1 MEFFSIFATMSL
13 VDMLSNPLERI
24 NKKLKGVSGSA
35 SGLSNRL
42 GALTMSM
49 MPVVVG
55 AGLLLGAFGL
65 ASAAAIKFESSMAD
79 VAKVV
84 NFDTQAEFQAM
95 SKEIMDMAGRIPMAA
110 SGIAAIVAA
119 AGQSGIA
126 KQDLTEFAEQAA
138 KMGVAFD
145 LTGDQAGKM
154 MADWRAGMNLTLP
167 RTYALADAVNYLSN
181 NMNATAPALGEVVQR
196 VGAVAMVSGLAET
209 QVAALGAAFLSA
221 GASPEIASTA
231 LKSFTTT
238 LVKGSAMTKAQADAF
253 QSLGF
258 SATQLA
264 KDMQNDAQGT
274 IFKVLEAV
282 AAKPKELQTAFLTE
296 MFGQESLGAIAPLL
310 QNLDNL
316 RQAFDLVSDST
327 KYAGSM
333 QAEFE
338 TRSKTVEN
346 ALQLLS
352 NKLTNLGIAVGNV
365 FLPAIS
371 GGATLLGG
379 FADALRS
386 AAESPIGQ
394 RLIGV
399 VGGFSALVVGIAA
412 TSAAMW
418 FFSAV
423 GPLMAKK
430 LLPLKTALM
439 GISAPMWAVI
449 AVIGALYLAYK
460 TNFAGIA
467 DTLDDWWKKATLVGK
482 GVLAVFESLK
492 DGTGE
497 IKGELATEIKAAGLT
512 GLVTTVSRVVFRVRA
527 ALLGFRDA
535 FAAAMHKVDVIL
547 VPVRIAV
554 AELMMRIGELFGA
567 FDGGE
572 VDGSVSVWTR
582 FGETLGQIA
591 GGAVQALAQ
600 GLVWLM
606 DVLGFF
612 ATVIGLAIDG
622 VAGLANWLRDL
633 SGASSEAAAAAD
645 PYSWQTLGQW
655 VGYAAGAVFALKAG
669 LLICKGVML
678 VTSGV
683 TKVWAAAVW
692 LVNAALSANPIVWI
706 IVAIIGLIAAITLMV
721 QNWDWIC
728 QKWDEVWAYVGGIIG
743 PIWDSIWG
751 TITSVWQSIVDWVVS
766 VGQTLW
772 SGLETLW
779 DSIVLGAQESWD
791 SLVSSVSGL
800 GQRIST
806 ALSEMWNGVMD
817 FFSKINLFE
826 SGAKLLD
833 TFIEGIKSKIS
844 SLVSTVENALASV
857 REYLPFSDAHTGPL
871 SQLTLSGTRM
881 MTTLGEGVGRGAP
894 GFVGSVSGALSKAG
908 AAIGGWWASITGA
921 APEAAVDVPML
932 PPSQRA
938 APDQAVPQALDAG
951 TLMAP
956 LLADLADMRTS
967 VIDVFTGIDLS
978 ESGAK
983 AMGTF
988 ADGIKNMADL
998 PNSAVEAA
1006 LARVRDLFP
1015 FSDTHAGPLPQF
1027 TLSALPEQPGSP
1039 ELSYRMPE
1047 VPGPHMEMPRIPEV
1061 PALRF
1066 AAPQLPEIP
1075 APALKYS
1082 APELPEIAVDER
1094 QSLSA
1099 KDGRQGERPAQQS
1112 WTVTIQELHLP
1123 EVKEA
1128 NDFVSG
1134 LMGEMAQYGEA

>member
-1 MEFFSIFATMSL
+1 MLANLRKIFNPAAVAQALQPMPPLKSTIMDTFFTNRPSHPMVVIGLSELHRVIETVPVVRRDGAPVALGGEDFETQFFAPLPIKVKVAVTASELNDLRMIMSDATAVAAWRSAKIEQIRRTVRLTTEAMCATVLTTGSISWPKQLEGGRSETYTIDYGDPLTHTLGTKLAADSKISDVYDLLVAMEENIQMA
-13 VDMLSNPLERI
+13 
-24 NKKLKGVSGSA
+24 GVGGSA
-35 SGLSNRL
+35 DFWCG
-42 GALTMSM
+42 
-49 MPVVVG
+49 
-55 AGLLLGAFGL
+55 
-65 ASAAAIKFESSMAD
+65 KD
-79 VAKVV
+79 VFKVL
-84 NFDTQAEFQAM
+84 
-95 SKEIMDMAGRIPMAA
+95 MDMAQGYLSTADQRMIRVELGAGQASIGGYVIRVLSETYPEPA
-110 SGIAAIVAA
+110 SGTWVPKLN
-119 AGQSGIA
+119 A
-126 KQDLTEFAEQAA
+126 K
-138 KMGVAFD
+138 
-145 LTGDQAGKM
+145 
-154 MADWRAGMNLTLP
+154 TL
-167 RTYALADAVNYLSN
+167 
-181 NMNATAPALGEVVQR
+181 M
-196 VGAVAMVSGLAET
+196 AVARDVPGT
-209 QVAALGAAFLSA
+209 IWYCALDSISA
-221 GASPEIASTA
+221 G
-231 LKSFTTT
+231 L
-238 LVKGSAMTKAQADAF
+238 
-253 QSLGF
+253 
-258 SATQLA
+258 
-264 KDMQNDAQGT
+264 
-274 IFKVLEAV
+274 
-282 AAKPKELQTAFLTE
+282 
-296 MFGQESLGAIAPLL
+296 
-310 QNLDNL
+310 
-316 RQAFDLVSDST
+316 
-327 KYAGSM
+327 
-333 QAEFE
+333 
-338 TRSKTVEN
+338 
-346 ALQLLS
+346 
-352 NKLTNLGIAVGNV
+352 
-365 FLPAIS
+365 
-371 GGATLLGG
+371 
-379 FADALRS
+379 
-386 AAESPIGQ
+386 
-394 RLIGV
+394 
-399 VGGFSALVVGIAA
+399 
-412 TSAAMW
+412 
-418 FFSAV
+418 
-423 GPLMAKK
+423 
-430 LLPLKTALM
+430 
-439 GISAPMWAVI
+439 
-449 AVIGALYLAYK
+449 
-460 TNFAGIA
+460 A

-482 GVLAVFESLK
+482 GVLVVFESLK

-554 AELMMRIGELFGA
+554 AELMMRIGELFGV

-633 SGASSEAAAAAD
+633 SGASTEAAAAAD

-683 TKVWAAAVW
+683 MKVWAAAVW

-772 SGLETLW
+772 SGMQALW

-791 SLVSSVSGL
+791 SLVSSVSGI
-800 GQRIST
+800 GQRISDK
-806 ALSEMWNGVMD
+806 LLEMWAGVTG
-817 FFSKINLFE
+817 FFDGINLYE
-826 SGAKLLD
+826 SGAKLLN
-833 TFIEGIKSKIS
+833 TFVDGIKSMASAPIKA
-844 SLVSTVENALASV
+844 VEDVLAKV

-881 MTTLGEGVGRGAP
+881 MTTIGEGVGQGAP
-894 GFVGSVSGALSKAG
+894 GLVGSVSGALSKAG
-908 AAIGGWWASITGA
+908 AAIGNWWAGLSGA
-921 APEAAVDVPML
+921 ERKVAVDVPMP

-951 TLMAP
+951 TLMTP
-956 LLADLADMRTS
+956 LLVVLADMRTS

-998 PNSAVEAA
+998 PIGAVEAA

-1027 TLSALPEQPGSP
+1027 TLSALPEQPESP

-1066 AAPQLPEIP
+1066 VAPQLPEIP

>member
-1 MEFFSIFATMSL
+1 MGAISDEVLSIVREMSNTRDSSVTL
-13 VDMLSNPLERI
+13 PSQTV
-24 NKKLKGVSGSA
+24 
-35 SGLSNRL
+35 
-42 GALTMSM
+42 
-49 MPVVVG
+49 
-55 AGLLLGAFGL
+55 
-65 ASAAAIKFESSMAD
+65 AAIIARIDRQDKLIRAYRVLVACYDNLLCGVDKTAVES
-79 VAKVV
+79 
-84 NFDTQAEFQAM
+84 E
-95 SKEIMDMAGRIPMAA
+95 RL
-110 SGIAAIVAA
+110 
-119 AGQSGIA
+119 A

-154 MADWRAGMNLTLP
+154 MADWRAGMNLALP
-167 RTYALADAVNYLSN
+167 QVYALADAVNHLSN
-181 NMNATAPALGEVVQR
+181 NMNAAAPALGEVIQR
-196 VGAVAMVSGLAET
+196 VGAVAMSCGLAET

-221 GASPEIASTA
+221 GASPEVAATA
-231 LKSFTTT
+231 LKKFTTT
-238 LVKGSAMTKAQADAF
+238 LVKGTAMSKDQAAAF

-258 SATQLA
+258 SATQMA

-274 IFKVLEAV
+274 IFKVLQAL
-282 AAKPKELQTAFLTE
+282 ADKPKELQMSLLTE
-296 MFGQESLGAIAPLL
+296 MFGEEAIGAIAPLL
-310 QNLDNL
+310 QNMGNL
-316 RQAFDLVSDST
+316 SQAFELVSDST

-394 RLIGV
+394 WLIGV

-482 GVLAVFESLK
+482 GVLVVFESLK

-554 AELMMRIGELFGA
+554 AELMMRIGELFGV

-633 SGASSEAAAAAD
+633 SGASTEAAAAAD

-683 TKVWAAAVW
+683 MKVWAAAVW

-772 SGLETLW
+772 SGMQALW

-791 SLVSSVSGL
+791 SLVSSVSGI
-800 GQRIST
+800 GQRISDK
-806 ALSEMWNGVMD
+806 LLEMWAGVTG
-817 FFSKINLFE
+817 FFDGINLYE
-826 SGAKLLD
+826 SGAKLLN
-833 TFIEGIKSKIS
+833 TFVDGIKSMASAPIKA
-844 SLVSTVENALASV
+844 VEDVLAKV

-881 MTTLGEGVGRGAP
+881 MTTIGEGVGQGAP
-894 GFVGSVSGALSKAG
+894 GLVGSVSGALSKAG
-908 AAIGGWWASITGA
+908 AAIGNWWAGLSGA
-921 APEAAVDVPML
+921 ERKVAVDVPMP

-951 TLMAP
+951 TLMTP
-956 LLADLADMRTS
+956 LLVVLADMRTS

-998 PNSAVEAA
+998 PIGAVEAA

-1027 TLSALPEQPGSP
+1027 TLSALPEQPESP

-1066 AAPQLPEIP
+1066 VAPQLPEIP

>member
-1 MEFFSIFATMSL
+1 MEVFSVFATMSL

-24 NKKLKGVSGSA
+24 NKKLKGVDGSI
-35 SGLSNRL
+35 SGLGKRM

-84 NFDTQAEFQAM
+84 NFETQAEFQAM

-167 RTYALADAVNYLSN
+167 RTYALADAVNHLSN
-181 NMNATAPALGEVVQR
+181 NMNATAPSLGEVVQR

-238 LVKGSAMTKAQADAF
+238 LVKGSAMTKAQAEAF

-316 RQAFDLVSDST
+316 RQAFDLVSDSA

-379 FADALRS
+379 FVDALRS

-394 RLIGV
+394 WLIGV
-399 VGGFSALVVGIAA
+399 IGGFSALVVGIAA

-467 DTLDDWWKKATLVGK
+467 DTLNGWWKTMTLVGK
-482 GVLAVFESLK
+482 GVLAVFRNLK

-572 VDGSVSVWTR
+572 VDSSVSAWTR
-582 FGETLGQIA
+582 FGETLGEIA
-591 GGAVQALAQ
+591 GGVVTGLAHALDW
-600 GLVWLM
+600 VVT
-606 DVLGFF
+606 VLGWL
-612 ATVIGLAIDG
+612 AAAVSLAIDG
-622 VAGLANWLRDL
+622 IARLVNWFRDL
-633 SGASSEAAAAAD
+633 SGASTEAAAAAD
-645 PYSWQTLGQW
+645 PWSWQTLGQW
-655 VGYAAGAVFALKAG
+655 VGYAAGAVLALKAG

-678 VTSGV
+678 ATSGV
-683 TKVWAAAVW
+683 MKAWAAATW
-692 LVNAALSANPIVWI
+692 LVNAALSANPVVWI
-706 IVAIIGLIAAITLMV
+706 IAAIVGLIAAIVLLI
-721 QNWDWIC
+721 QNWDLIC
-728 QKWDEVWAYVGGIIG
+728 EKWDEVWEYVGSIIG
-743 PIWDSIWG
+743 PIWDRIWG
-751 TITSVWQSIVDWVVS
+751 KITSVWQSIVDWVIS

-772 SGLETLW
+772 SGLEVLW

-806 ALSEMWNGVMD
+806 ALSEMWNDVTE
-817 FFSKINLFE
+817 FFSDLDLFE

-844 SLVSTVENALASV
+844 SLVGTVENALASV

-881 MTTLGEGVGRGAP
+881 MTTLGEGVGQGAP
-894 GFVGSVSGALSKAG
+894 ALLASVSGALGSAG
-908 AAIGGWWASITGA
+908 QAISGWWNGLFGKPQT
-921 APEAAVDVPML
+921 PDV
-932 PPSQRA
+932 
-938 APDQAVPQALDAG
+938 
-951 TLMAP
+951 
-956 LLADLADMRTS
+956 
-967 VIDVFTGIDLS
+967 
-978 ESGAK
+978 
-983 AMGTF
+983 
-988 ADGIKNMADL
+988 
-998 PNSAVEAA
+998 
-1006 LARVRDLFP
+1006 
-1015 FSDTHAGPLPQF
+1015 
-1027 TLSALPEQPGSP
+1027 GSP
-1039 ELSYRMPE
+1039 E
-1047 VPGPHMEMPRIPEV
+1047 I
-1061 PALRF
+1061 AD
-1066 AAPQLPEIP
+1066 APTFEI
-1075 APALKYS
+1075 
-1082 APELPEIAVDER
+1082 
-1094 QSLSA
+1094 
-1099 KDGRQGERPAQQS
+1099 GENSTMRAGSKEARGGGSQS
-1112 WTVTIQELHLP
+1112 WTITIQELHLP
-1123 EVKEA
+1123 NVEKAE
-1128 NDFVSG
+1128 DFVSA
-1134 LMGEMAQYGEA
+1134 LMGEMEQYGEA

>member
-1 MEFFSIFATMSL
+1 MEVFSVFATMSL

-24 NKKLKGVSGSA
+24 NKNLKGVDGSV
-35 SGLSNRL
+35 SGLGKRM

-55 AGLLLGAFGL
+55 AGLLLGVFGL

-316 RQAFDLVSDST
+316 SQAFDLVSDST

-394 RLIGV
+394 WLIGV

-439 GISAPMWAVI
+439 CISAPMWAVI

-554 AELMMRIGELFGA
+554 AELMMRIGELFGV

-606 DVLGFF
+606 DALGFF

-633 SGASSEAAAAAD
+633 SGASTEAAAAAD
-645 PYSWQTLGQW
+645 PWSWQTLGQW
-655 VGYAAGAVFALKAG
+655 IGYAAGAVIALKGAM
-669 LLICKGVML
+669 LICKGVML
-678 VTSGV
+678 ATSGV
-683 TKVWAAAVW
+683 MKAWAAATW

-706 IVAIIGLIAAITLMV
+706 ITAIVGLIASIVLLI
-721 QNWDWIC
+721 QNWDLVC
-728 QKWDEVWAYVGGIIG
+728 EKWDEVWAYVGGVIG
-743 PIWDSIWG
+743 PIWDGIWG

-772 SGLETLW
+772 SGMQALW

-791 SLVSSVSGL
+791 SLVSSVSGI
-800 GQRIST
+800 GQRISDK
-806 ALSEMWNGVMD
+806 LLEMWAGVTG
-817 FFSKINLFE
+817 FFDGINLYE
-826 SGAKLLD
+826 SGAKLLN
-833 TFIEGIKSKIS
+833 TFVDGIKSMASAPIKA
-844 SLVSTVENALASV
+844 VEDVLAKV

-881 MTTLGEGVGRGAP
+881 MTTIGEGVGQGAP
-894 GFVGSVSGALSKAG
+894 GLVGSVSGALSKAG

-921 APEAAVDVPML
+921 APEAAVDVPMP

-998 PNSAVEAA
+998 PIGAVEAA

-1027 TLSALPEQPGSP
+1027 TLSALPEQPESP

>member
-1 MEFFSIFATMSL
+1 M
-13 VDMLSNPLERI
+13 
-24 NKKLKGVSGSA
+24 
-35 SGLSNRL
+35 
-42 GALTMSM
+42 
-49 MPVVVG
+49 
-55 AGLLLGAFGL
+55 
-65 ASAAAIKFESSMAD
+65 
-79 VAKVV
+79 
-84 NFDTQAEFQAM
+84 
-95 SKEIMDMAGRIPMAA
+95 
-110 SGIAAIVAA
+110 
-119 AGQSGIA
+119 
-126 KQDLTEFAEQAA
+126 
-138 KMGVAFD
+138 
-145 LTGDQAGKM
+145 
-154 MADWRAGMNLTLP
+154 
-167 RTYALADAVNYLSN
+167 
-181 NMNATAPALGEVVQR
+181 
-196 VGAVAMVSGLAET
+196 
-209 QVAALGAAFLSA
+209 
-221 GASPEIASTA
+221 
-231 LKSFTTT
+231 
-238 LVKGSAMTKAQADAF
+238 
-253 QSLGF
+253 
-258 SATQLA
+258 
-264 KDMQNDAQGT
+264 
-274 IFKVLEAV
+274 
-282 AAKPKELQTAFLTE
+282 
-296 MFGQESLGAIAPLL
+296 
-310 QNLDNL
+310 
-316 RQAFDLVSDST
+316 
-327 KYAGSM
+327 
-333 QAEFE
+333 
-338 TRSKTVEN
+338 EN

-394 RLIGV
+394 WLIGV

-482 GVLAVFESLK
+482 GVLVVFESLK

-554 AELMMRIGELFGA
+554 AELMMRIGELFGV

-633 SGASSEAAAAAD
+633 SGASTEAAAAAD

-683 TKVWAAAVW
+683 MKVWAAAVW

-772 SGLETLW
+772 SGMQALW

-791 SLVSSVSGL
+791 SLVSSVSGI
-800 GQRIST
+800 GQRISDK
-806 ALSEMWNGVMD
+806 LLEMWAGVTG
-817 FFSKINLFE
+817 FFDGINLYE
-826 SGAKLLD
+826 SGAKLLN
-833 TFIEGIKSKIS
+833 TFVDGIKSMASAPIKA
-844 SLVSTVENALASV
+844 VEDVLAKV

-881 MTTLGEGVGRGAP
+881 MTTIGEGVGQGAP
-894 GFVGSVSGALSKAG
+894 GLVGSVSGALSKAG
-908 AAIGGWWASITGA
+908 AAIGNWWAGLSGA
-921 APEAAVDVPML
+921 ERKVAVDVPMP

-951 TLMAP
+951 TLMTP
-956 LLADLADMRTS
+956 LLVVLADMRTS

-998 PNSAVEAA
+998 PIGAVEAA

-1027 TLSALPEQPGSP
+1027 TLSALPEQPESP

-1066 AAPQLPEIP
+1066 VAPQLPEIP

>member
-1 MEFFSIFATMSL
+1 MEVFSVFATMSL

-24 NKKLKGVSGSA
+24 NKKLKGVDGSV
-35 SGLSNRL
+35 SGLGKRM

-65 ASAAAIKFESSMAD
+65 ASAAAIRFESAMAD
-79 VAKVV
+79 VGKVV
-84 NFDTQAEFQAM
+84 NFETQAEFRAM

-110 SGIAAIVAA
+110 DGIAAIVAA

-126 KQDLTEFAEQAA
+126 KQDLTELAEQAA

-145 LTGDQAGKM
+145 LTGAQAGKM

-167 RTYALADAVNYLSN
+167 RTYALADAVNHLSN
-181 NMNATAPALGEVVQR
+181 NMNAGAPALGEVVQR

-238 LVKGSAMTKAQADAF
+238 LVKGAAMTKAQADAF

-264 KDMQNDAQGT
+264 KDMQADAQGT

-282 AAKPKELQTAFLTE
+282 AAKPKELQTSLLTE

-310 QNLDNL
+310 QNLGNL
-316 RQAFDLVSDST
+316 SQAFELVGDAS

-371 GGATLLGG
+371 GGATLIGG
-379 FADALRS
+379 FVDALRS

-394 RLIGV
+394 WLIGV
-399 VGGFSALVVGIAA
+399 IGGFSALVVGIAA

-418 FFSAV
+418 FFAAV

-439 GISAPMWAVI
+439 GITAPMWAVI

-467 DTLDDWWKKATLVGK
+467 DTLNEWWRKATLVGK

-497 IKGELATEIKAAGLT
+497 IRGELATEIKAAGLT

-527 ALLGFRDA
+527 ALLGFRNA
-535 FAAAMHKVDVIL
+535 FAAAMHKVNVIL
-547 VPVRIAV
+547 VPVRIAI
-554 AELMMRIGELFGA
+554 AELMLRIGELFGV

-572 VDGSVSVWTR
+572 VDSSVSMWTR
-582 FGETLGQIA
+582 FGETLGAIA
-591 GGAVQALAQ
+591 GGAVQALAHA
-600 GLVWLM
+600 LDWTVT
-606 DVLGFF
+606 VLGWL
-612 ATVIGLAIDG
+612 AAAVSLAIDG
-622 VAGLANWLRDL
+622 VAGLVNWFRDL
-633 SGASSEAAAAAD
+633 SGASTEAATAAD
-645 PYSWQTLGQW
+645 PWSWQTLGQW
-655 VGYAAGAVFALKAG
+655 IGYVVGVVIAL
-669 LLICKGVML
+669 KGVML
-678 VTSGV
+678 AYKGVMLATSGV
-683 TKVWAAAVW
+683 MKLWSGAMW

-706 IVAIIGLIAAITLMV
+706 IVAIVGLIAAIVLLI
-721 QNWDWIC
+721 QNWDLVC
-728 QKWDEVWAYVGGIIG
+728 QKWDEVWAYVGGVIG
-743 PIWDSIWG
+743 PIWDVIWG
-751 TITSVWQSIVDWVVS
+751 TITSVWQSIVDWVLS

-772 SGLETLW
+772 SGLEALW

-791 SLVSSVSGL
+791 SIVASVSGL
-800 GQRIST
+800 GQRVST
-806 ALSEMWNGVMD
+806 ALSEMWNDVTT
-817 FFSKINLFE
+817 FFSELDLFE

-833 TFIEGIKSKIS
+833 TFVEGIKSKVS

-881 MTTLGEGVGRGAP
+881 MTTLGEGVGQGAP
-894 GFVGSVSGALSKAG
+894 GLVQSVSGALGRAG
-908 AAIGGWWASITGA
+908 AAISGWWSSLTGRTPEVSSP
-921 APEAAVDVPML
+921 APEASAV
-932 PPSQRA
+932 SA
-938 APDQAVPQALDAG
+938 AVAVPNVAPPVVDA
-951 TLMAP
+951 
-956 LLADLADMRTS
+956 S
-967 VIDVFTGIDLS
+967 SF
-978 ESGAK
+978 
-983 AMGTF
+983 
-988 ADGIKNMADL
+988 
-998 PNSAVEAA
+998 
-1006 LARVRDLFP
+1006 
-1015 FSDTHAGPLPQF
+1015 
-1027 TLSALPEQPGSP
+1027 ALPKVTLGVPEMPQAPTLDFKPPEMP
-1039 ELSYRMPE
+1039 ELS
-1047 VPGPHMEMPRIPEV
+1047 
-1061 PALRF
+1061 
-1066 AAPQLPEIP
+1066 
-1075 APALKYS
+1075 APALAYRD
-1082 APELPEIAVDER
+1082 APVPDIAVDER
-1094 QSLSA
+1094 
-1099 KDGRQGERPAQQS
+1099 GRLGAETRRDERPQQS
-1112 WTVTIQELHLP
+1112 WTITIQELHLP

-1128 NDFVSG
+1128 DDFVSG

>member
-1 MEFFSIFATMSL
+1 MEVFSVFATMSL

-24 NKKLKGVSGSA
+24 NKKLKGVEGSI
-35 SGLSNRL
+35 SGLGKRM

-49 MPVVVG
+49 MPLIVG
-55 AGLLLGAFGL
+55 AGLLLGAFGI
-65 ASAAAIKFESSMAD
+65 ASAAAIKFESAMAD

-84 NFDTQAEFQAM
+84 SFETQAEFQAM

-110 SGIAAIVAA
+110 DGIAAIVAA

-167 RTYALADAVNYLSN
+167 RTYALADAVNHLSN

-221 GASPEIASTA
+221 GASPEIAATA

-238 LVKGSAMTKAQADAF
+238 LVKGSAMTKAQAEAF
-253 QSLGF
+253 QTLGF

-274 IFKVLEAV
+274 IFKVLEAI

-296 MFGQESLGAIAPLL
+296 IFGQESLGAIAPLL

-316 RQAFDLVSDST
+316 RQAFDLVSDSS

-352 NKLTNLGIAVGNV
+352 NKLKNLGIAVGNV

-394 RLIGV
+394 WLIGV
-399 VGGFSALVVGIAA
+399 IGGFSALVVGIAA

-418 FFSAV
+418 FFAAV

-430 LLPLKTALM
+430 LQPLKMALL
-439 GISAPMWAVI
+439 GLSAPMRAVI

-467 DTLDDWWKKATLVGK
+467 DTLNGWWKTMTLVGK
-482 GVLAVFESLK
+482 GVLAVFQNLK

-535 FAAAMHKVDVIL
+535 FSAAMHKVDVIL

-554 AELMMRIGELFGA
+554 AELMMRIGELFGT

-572 VDGSVSVWTR
+572 VDSSVSVWTR
-582 FGETLGQIA
+582 FGETLGEIA
-591 GGAVQALAQ
+591 GGVVTGLAHALDW
-600 GLVWLM
+600 VVT
-606 DVLGFF
+606 VLGWL
-612 ATVIGLAIDG
+612 AAAVSLAIDG
-622 VAGLANWLRDL
+622 VARLVNWFRDL
-633 SGASSEAAAAAD
+633 SGASTEAAAAAD
-645 PYSWQTLGQW
+645 PWSWQTLGEW
-655 VGYAAGAVFALKAG
+655 VGYAAGAVLALKAG

-678 VTSGV
+678 ATSGV
-683 TKVWAAAVW
+683 MKAWAAATW
-692 LVNAALSANPIVWI
+692 LVNAALSANPVVWI
-706 IVAIIGLIAAITLMV
+706 VAAIVGLIAAIVLLI
-721 QNWDWIC
+721 QNWDLIRE
-728 QKWDEVWAYVGGIIG
+728 KWYAFWKFIGSVISAVWGF
-743 PIWDSIWG
+743 IWG
-751 TITSVWQSIVDWVVS
+751 KITSVWWAIIDWVIS

-772 SGLETLW
+772 SGLEALW

-806 ALSEMWNGVMD
+806 ALSEMWNDVTE
-817 FFSKINLFE
+817 FFSNLDLFE

-833 TFIEGIKSKIS
+833 TFIEGIKSKVS
-844 SLVSTVENALASV
+844 SLVGTVENALASV

-881 MTTLGEGVGRGAP
+881 MTTLGEGVGQGAP
-894 GFVGSVSGALSKAG
+894 ALLASVSGALGSAG
-908 AAIGGWWASITGA
+908 QAISGWWNGLIGK
-921 APEAAVDVPML
+921 
-932 PPSQRA
+932 
-938 APDQAVPQALDAG
+938 PQA
-951 TLMAP
+951 
-956 LLADLADMRTS
+956 S
-967 VIDVFTGIDLS
+967 DV
-978 ESGAK
+978 
-983 AMGTF
+983 
-988 ADGIKNMADL
+988 
-998 PNSAVEAA
+998 
-1006 LARVRDLFP
+1006 
-1015 FSDTHAGPLPQF
+1015 
-1027 TLSALPEQPGSP
+1027 GSP
-1039 ELSYRMPE
+1039 E
-1047 VPGPHMEMPRIPEV
+1047 IPD
-1061 PALRF
+1061 
-1066 AAPQLPEIP
+1066 APTFEIGEG
-1075 APALKYS
+1075 ATTRAGS
-1082 APELPEIAVDER
+1082 
-1094 QSLSA
+1094 
-1099 KDGRQGERPAQQS
+1099 KDARGGGSQS
-1112 WTVTIQELHLP
+1112 WTITIQELHLP
-1123 EVKEA
+1123 NVEKS
-1128 NDFVSG
+1128 NDFVSA
-1134 LMGEMAQYGEA
+1134 LMGEMEQYGEA

>member
-1 MEFFSIFATMSL
+1 MEVFSVFATMSL

-24 NKKLKGVSGSA
+24 NKNLKGVDGSV
-35 SGLSNRL
+35 SGLGKRM

-110 SGIAAIVAA
+110 SGIAAIIAA
-119 AGQSGIA
+119 AGQSGVA

-154 MADWRAGMNLTLP
+154 MADWRAGMNLALP
-167 RTYALADAVNYLSN
+167 QVYALADAVNHLSN
-181 NMNATAPALGEVVQR
+181 NMNAAAPALGEVIQR
-196 VGAVAMVSGLAET
+196 VGAVAMSCGLAET

-221 GASPEIASTA
+221 GASPEVAATA
-231 LKSFTTT
+231 LKKFTTT
-238 LVKGSAMTKAQADAF
+238 LVKGTAMSKDQAAAF

-258 SATQLA
+258 SATQMA

-274 IFKVLEAV
+274 IFKVLQAL
-282 AAKPKELQTAFLTE
+282 ADKPKELQMSLLTE
-296 MFGQESLGAIAPLL
+296 MFGEEAIGAIAPLL
-310 QNLDNL
+310 QNMGNL
-316 RQAFDLVSDST
+316 SQAFELVSDST

-338 TRSKTVEN
+338 TRSKTVGN

-394 RLIGV
+394 WLIGV

-554 AELMMRIGELFGA
+554 AELMMRIGELFGV

-633 SGASSEAAAAAD
+633 SGASTEAAAAAD

-683 TKVWAAAVW
+683 MKVWAAAVW

-791 SLVSSVSGL
+791 SLVSSVSGI
-800 GQRIST
+800 GQRISDK
-806 ALSEMWNGVMD
+806 LLEMWAGVTG
-817 FFSKINLFE
+817 FFDGINLYE
-826 SGAKLLD
+826 SGAKLLN
-833 TFIEGIKSKIS
+833 TFVDGIKSMASAPIKA
-844 SLVSTVENALASV
+844 VEDVLAKV

-881 MTTLGEGVGRGAP
+881 MTTIGEGVGQGAP
-894 GFVGSVSGALSKAG
+894 GLVGSVSGALSKAG

-921 APEAAVDVPML
+921 APEAAVDVPMP

-938 APDQAVPQALDAG
+938 APDQAVPQELDAG

-998 PNSAVEAA
+998 PIGAVEAA
-1006 LARVRDLFP
+1006 LARFRDLFP

-1075 APALKYS
+1075 APTLKYS